1 MKFEDERL
9 QTILRRQ
16 VESVRL
22 IDGDGQ
28 ERRGISAPYAADY
41 ISERGYIGFGRNGVI
56 EFLKPADMGVAGPFA
71 SKRDIR
77 QVMAAYPK
85 KPLVHGNYRE
95 RGAKTWVQQPVRAKT
110 GRFSSTT
117 SIFIKK

>member
-1 MKFEDERL
+1 
-9 QTILRRQ
+9 
-16 VESVRL
+16 
-22 IDGDGQ
+22 
-28 ERRGISAPYAADY
+28 
-41 ISERGYIGFGRNGVI
+41 
-56 EFLKPADMGVAGPFA
+56 MGVAGPFA